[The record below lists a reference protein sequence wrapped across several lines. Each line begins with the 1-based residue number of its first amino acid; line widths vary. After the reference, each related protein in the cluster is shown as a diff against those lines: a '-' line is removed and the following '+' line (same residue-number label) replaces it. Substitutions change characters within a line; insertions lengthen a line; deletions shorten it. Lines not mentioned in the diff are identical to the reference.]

1 MNQGAFHESMN
12 LAAVWKLPVIYAV
25 ENNEYGMGTAF
36 ARVSATEIKDRPAA
50 YGISAHTVDGQD
62 VLATYTLFSKLVE
75 AVRRGI
81 GPQYVDIRTYRF
93 KGHSMSDPVSG
104 TYRSKEEVDRHVKR
118 DDPISILKKRL
129 FAAGALDQEGLEA
142 MDEEARSVAMEA
154 AEFADASPK
163 SGPAGLYEHVYASIN
178 EHGRLFVDSRAEAP
192 PAGAEGA

>member
-36 ARVSATEIKDRPAA
+36 ARVSATEIKDRPTA

-75 AVRRGI
+75 SVKRGI

-104 TYRSKEEVDRHVKR
+104 TYRSKEEVDRRVKM

-129 FAAGALDQEGLEA
+129 FAAGVLDQEGLET
-142 MDEEARSVAMEA
+142 MDAEARSVANEA

-163 SGPAGLYEHVYASIN
+163 ADPAELYEHVYATIN
-178 EHGRLFVDSRAEAP
+178 EHGRLFMDSRAEAP
-192 PAGAEGA
+192 RAGEEGS

>member
-1 MNQGAFHESMN
+1 MN
-12 LAAVWKLPVIYAV
+12 LAAIWKLPVIYAV

-36 ARVSATEIKDRPAA
+36 ARVSATEIKDRPTA

-75 AVRRGI
+75 SVRRGI

-104 TYRSKEEVDRHVKR
+104 TYRSKEEVDRHVKM

-142 MDEEARSVAMEA
+142 MDAAARAVANEA
-154 AEFADASPK
+154 ADFADASPK
-163 SGPAGLYEHVYASIN
+163 PDPVGLYEHAYSTIN
-178 EHGRLFVDSRAEAP
+178 EHGRLFLDSRDEAP
-192 PAGAEGA
+192 HAGDERS